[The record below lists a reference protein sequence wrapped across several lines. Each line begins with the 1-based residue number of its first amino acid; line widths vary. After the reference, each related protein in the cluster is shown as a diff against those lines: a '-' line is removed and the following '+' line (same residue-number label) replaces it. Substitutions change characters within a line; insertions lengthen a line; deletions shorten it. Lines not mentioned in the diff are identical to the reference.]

1 MIEKEWLT
9 CVGVEIDEEDKK
21 EGREEAAEL
30 EVVEE
35 VEYEEEEEVDIFSFS
50 EFCSDTNSEIW
61 MRLNELL
68 YYCMCNQYI
77 YTKG

>member
-9 CVGVEIDEEDKK
+9 CVGVEIDKEDKK

-35 VEYEEEEEVDIFSFS
+35 VEYEEEEVDIFSFS

-61 MRLNELL
+61 MGLNEFL
-68 YYCMCNQYI
+68 Y
-77 YTKG
+77 